1 MKIRVHTSSNLQIC
15 EKETKIGDIVTMKE
29 NDNILTEIKE
39 RQEKTMKFESAEQKR
54 NYMLEEPVE
63 KLVCRLAVP
72 TILSMLVTSF
82 YNMADTFFVGKL
94 DTQSTAAVGIVFSLM
109 AIIQAIGF
117 LFGHG
122 SGNFISRK
130 LGAGEME
137 EAEKMSAVGFFT
149 SFLSGVVI
157 MAGCMFFIEPLSY
170 LLGSTETIQ
179 PYTVAYLRII
189 LIGAPAMTA
198 SLVLNNQMRFQGSAF
213 YAMIGIVSGAVINII
228 LDPILIFWCGMGVA
242 GAALATTISQYLSF
256 FFLLIMIK
264 KGGNIQIRFQNFKP
278 SLHFFAEVIR
288 GGIPSLFRQGL
299 ASIATICLN
308 HAAGVY
314 GDGAIAGMSIVSR
327 IMMFA
332 NSVLIGFGQGFQP
345 VCGFNYGA
353 KRYER
358 VLKAFRFCVKVAFF
372 CLLGMAVLVFIF
384 APQLVTVFRK
394 DDPDVIMV
402 GTAALRYSVIAFP
415 LSAWIIMCN
424 MMLQSIGKG
433 LKASIVASARQGIFF
448 LPLIWILPY
457 FFGLTGVEAC
467 QAVSDF
473 FALTISIPLGVSVI
487 REMKRGPDYLLMKLE

>member
-1 MKIRVHTSSNLQIC
+1 MER
-15 EKETKIGDIVTMKE
+15 KE
-29 NDNILTEIKE
+29 NKI
-39 RQEKTMKFESAEQKR
+39 MKFESAEQKR

-82 YNMADTFFVGKL
+82 YNMADTFFVGRIN
-94 DTQSTAAVGIVFSLM
+94 TQSTAAVGVVFSLM

-122 SGNFISRK
+122 SGNYISRK
-130 LGAGEME
+130 LGAGDIE
-137 EAEKMSAVGFFT
+137 EAEKMSSVGFFT
-149 SFLSGVVI
+149 SFLAGVVI
-157 MAGCMFFIEPLSY
+157 MVGCMFFIDPLSY
-170 LLGSTETIQ
+170 LLGSTDTIQ

-213 YAMIGIVSGAVINII
+213 YAMIGIVSGAVINIV
-228 LDPILIFWCGMGVA
+228 LDPILIFGCNMGVA
-242 GAALATTISQYLSF
+242 GAAVATTVSQYISF
-256 FFLLIMIK
+256 IFLLIMIR
-264 KGGNIQIRFQNFKP
+264 KGGNIQIRFQNYKP
-278 SLHFFAEVIR
+278 SLHFYKEIIR

-299 ASIATICLN
+299 ASVATICLN

-314 GDGAIAGMSIVSR
+314 GDAAIAGMSIVSR
-327 IMMFA
+327 IMMFV
-332 NSVLIGFGQGFQP
+332 NSALIGFGQGFQP

-353 KRYER
+353 KRYKR
-358 VLKAFRFCVKVAFF
+358 VINAFFFCVKVAFI
-372 CLLGMAVLVFIF
+372 CLAVLAVIVFIF
-384 APQLVTVFRK
+384 APGLVTVFRK
-394 DDPDVIMV
+394 GDADVIEV
-402 GTAALRYSVIAFP
+402 GTAALRYSIVALP

-448 LPLIWILPY
+448 LPLIAVLPR
-457 FFGLTGVEAC
+457 FFGIVGVEAC

-473 FALTISIPLGVSVI
+473 CALTVSIPLGISVI
-487 REMKRGPDYLLMKLE
+487 REMKREESRTESDHMEDS